1 MVLGAVVLVILYSL
15 FDGGIGSLGGDL
27 WSGSSGS
34 SGGGKAASA
43 AAASVRGGGR
53 AGAAGGA
60 ACSEPAAAAPTGHVN
75 RPVSVEWFGR
85 STEVIRYSPKLDDF
99 PDGIFTTVYK
109 HDFPGSTLW

>member
-1 MVLGAVVLVILYSL
+1 MILGAVVLLILYSL
-15 FDGGIGSLGGDL
+15 FDGGMGSLGGDL
-27 WSGSSGS
+27 WSGGSGS
-34 SGGGKAASA
+34 SGGRAA
-43 AAASVRGGGR
+43 AAASVRGGGGSR
-53 AGAAGGA
+53 AGAAEGA

-75 RPVSVEWFGR
+75 RQVSVEWFGR